1 MCSSCYGILVCGLPL
16 VYNKW
21 TYSKNYLGQ
30 YGYSVKHICNT
41 EQTEL
46 EICNTLLLT
55 LLIFI
60 LC

>member
-1 MCSSCYGILVCGLPL
+1 MCGLPL

-21 TYSKNYLGQ
+21 TYSENDLGQ